1 MNNMYIVDD
10 CKTPVT
16 KSEMMPTASCDWEQ
30 VANSTLQHL
39 LPIKSGMK
47 KESGRAHK
55 WEPYQFPP
63 APGFPSH
70 GIAMALLEQIKC

>member
-1 MNNMYIVDD
+1 MNNVYIVDD

-47 KESGRAHK
+47 KRVGEHTSGSRTTSRLL
-55 WEPYQFPP
+55 P
-63 APGFPSH
+63 AS
-70 GIAMALLEQIKC
+70 LLME